1 VSSVDN
7 FQGEENDII
16 ILSLVRSNKENNIGF
31 LKIANRVCV
40 ALSRARNAFYII
52 GNAHLLQQES
62 ELWQDIIY
70 LMMVNN
76 NLGQQLKLCCQNH
89 PQNFTLVS
97 TGLDIREKARDGG
110 CTLPCQHRL
119 DCGHSCK
126 KFCHPDGHNKYV
138 CYEPC
143 RRKYPCGHSCSNMC
157 HQECGECTQPVIVKL
172 DACGHEMI
180 VPCNESKQPIVCT
193 HKCER
198 TLPCNHICL
207 SICGKPCP
215 RQCRTQVDVR
225 LPCNHLQLV
234 DCHLKNNPFNIECQR
249 PCQAT
254 LECGHKCSG
263 TCGKCK
269 NGHIKCTKPC
279 SRTLVC
285 DHTCSNSCE
294 KSCAPCKKKCQIK
307 CTHSKCTK
315 LCSDICTSCLEP
327 CAWKCAHHQCD
338 KLCSEVCTRP
348 RCNEPCHKMKKCRHP
363 CIGLCG
369 EPCPNLCR
377 VCDKEGDWRDDITK
391 YSLAEGDETTRYA
404 VKKSHL

>member
-1 VSSVDN
+1 M
-7 FQGEENDII
+7 
-16 ILSLVRSNKENNIGF
+16 
-31 LKIANRVCV
+31 